1 MAMGIF
7 TSRPNSHP
15 FEERR
20 VPFTERVKIG
30 RSVAKSRPASNN
42 CIFDCKVLSRNH
54 AILWYEDG
62 KFFLQDT
69 KSSNGTFVN
78 NVRLS
83 KGSEESEPKELK
95 SGDIVQ
101 FGVDVVENSKKVTH
115 GCIVATV
122 TLFLPDGKE
131 ATKGGVPRSLFA
143 LNENGIQAQEMW
155 QLSQYLQDAL
165 YREQMLENK
174 LANLQRLLS
183 DSQAA
188 AEENNQAFA
197 QEDKLLSRLETL
209 ENQLETLTK
218 NLTEDDIKMELLAL
232 QDERHHYEMRA
243 KESLKKVLQ
252 EKLEAIQRLTE
263 IEKSCNNAEDDCQHY
278 KSLYERSQQEL
289 TDLAEKHKQ
298 RLQEMQTLQEQVE
311 EAERRHSA
319 VEGQAV
325 QDKLEFELRVKEAQ
339 LREAALAAKAE
350 SLQAECDFTKEQ
362 VAAMKVHMEKTKGEL
377 QQPSNEYKP
386 PVIEL
391 QEETVIEAV
400 DVSRTRVLETS
411 PDSFE
416 DNSRPLENSE
426 DSNNSNTD
434 DVKILQVQVEK
445 LQGEVGEKEKI
456 LKSLLEQI
464 EETRSLHKESENE
477 VLRLKE
483 QLEKSA
489 TTTQEDKEKI
499 QSLEEQVMEYH
510 LQAIDELSI
519 PDENSLDSVEHMDAV
534 TSAITNH
541 EEDHIIDK
549 LEVKN
554 FFEELDLV
562 RRLHDRICEVKTM
575 AEERHLMMISWS
587 ADEDD
592 DEIVAN
598 GNVKLPVQK
607 AESPRS
613 VSPVHQAR
621 NAKQL
626 LQDSLHNVQDIKG
639 EFIEI
644 GRIIDSEHEESKH
657 VQGQLNDTQQ
667 ELKENNELVVEL
679 QEELKNAQ
687 NYTKDFKQQILDLRD
702 RLLEEQ
708 ELTRKKEEFIAQL
721 KREFNEL
728 VREKDLL
735 SLERKCEHH
744 ATETAINNAR
754 EMQKQAAK
762 SAKDAGKNKVELNAV
777 TEDNKVLKQRIQ
789 ILESELKKYRRENN
803 RLTSDQTRLQ
813 ATYRE
818 MENQS
823 KILSEKIAR
832 QQTTLQGKIERE
844 ITEKKLTE
852 DQASALEERLQ
863 ETETKL
869 KKSREEAQ
877 DKIQQLNDANSQLW
891 MYILAGIF
899 GLIAFIAAFVFDLIQ
914 LHPGGRTSGLWS

>member
-1 MAMGIF
+1 MAVF

-15 FEERR
+15 FEERT
-20 VPFTERVKIG
+20 VPLREAVKIG
-30 RSVAKSRPASNN
+30 RSVAKSRPASSN

-83 KGSEESEPKELK
+83 KGSEESEPKQIK

-131 ATKGGVPRSLFA
+131 ATKGGVSRSLFA
-143 LNENGIQAQEMW
+143 LNENGIQAQEIW

-188 AEENNQAFA
+188 TDDNIQAFA

-218 NLTEDDIKMELLAL
+218 NLNEDDIKKEVLIL
-232 QDERHHYEMRA
+232 QGERHHYEMKA

-252 EKLEAIQRLTE
+252 EKLEAIQKLTE
-263 IEKSCNNAEDDCQHY
+263 VEKTCSNAEDECVHY
-278 KSLYERSQQEL
+278 RSLYEQSQQEL

-298 RLQEMQTLQEQVE
+298 RLQEMQMLQEQVE
-311 EAERRHSA
+311 EAEKRHSA
-319 VEGQAV
+319 VKGQAV
-325 QDKLEFELRVKEAQ
+325 QEKMELELRIKEAQ

-362 VAAMKVHMEKTKGEL
+362 VAAMKVHMEKAKDEL
-377 QQPSNEYKP
+377 RQPTNEFKSSA
-386 PVIEL
+386 VQS
-391 QEETVIEAV
+391 QEETTITSVDINGAIE
-400 DVSRTRVLETS
+400 LEQV
-411 PDSFE
+411 PDDFE
-416 DNSRPLENSE
+416 ENARELDNPRAGS
-426 DSNNSNTD
+426 DSNTD
-434 DVKILQVQVEK
+434 DVKILKGQVEK
-445 LQGEVGEKEKI
+445 LTGEVDDKEKI
-456 LKSLLEQI
+456 VHSLLEQI
-464 EETRSLHKESENE
+464 EETKLLHKESQND
-477 VLRLKE
+477 VLLLKE
-483 QLEKSA
+483 QLNRSKLTA
-489 TTTQEDKEKI
+489 QEDNDKI
-499 QSLEEQVMEYH
+499 QSLEEQVIKYH

-519 PDENSLDSVEHMDAV
+519 PDDSDMDNVDHLTTALPV
-534 TSAITNH
+534 ANH
-541 EEDHIIDK
+541 EESHGIDK

-554 FFEELDLV
+554 MLQELDLV

-575 AEERHLMMISWS
+575 AEERHLMMIRWS
-587 ADEDD
+587 ADDDDD
-592 DEIVAN
+592 DEIVADSN
-598 GNVKLPVQK
+598 NSEKPQR
-607 AESPRS
+607 E
-613 VSPVHQAR
+613 SPVHQSR
-621 NAKQL
+621 NARQL

-644 GRIIDSEHEESKH
+644 ERIIDNEHEESKH

-687 NYTKDFKQQILDLRD
+687 SYTKDFKQQILDLRD

-708 ELTRKKEEFIAQL
+708 ELTRKKEEFVAQL
-721 KREFNEL
+721 KREVNEL
-728 VREKDLL
+728 AREKDLL

-762 SAKDAGKNKVELNAV
+762 SAKDAGKNKVELSAV
-777 TEDNKVLKQRIQ
+777 TEDNKVLKQRIHV
-789 ILESELKKYRRENN
+789 LESELKKYRRENS
-803 RLTSDQTRLQ
+803 RLTSDQSRLQ

-818 MENQS
+818 IENQS
-823 KILSEKIAR
+823 RFLSEKIAR
-832 QQTTLQGKIERE
+832 QQTTMQGKIERE

-852 DQASALEERLQ
+852 DQASALEERLR
-863 ETETKL
+863 ETEEKL
-869 KKSREEAQ
+869 KKSQEGAQ
-877 DKIQQLNDANSQLW
+877 AQIQRLTDTNSQLW
-891 MYILAGIF
+891 MYILAGVVA
-899 GLIAFIAAFVFDLIQ
+899 LIAFIAAFLFDIVEVQ
-914 LHPGGRTSGLWS
+914 PGGRSRDFWS

>member
-1 MAMGIF
+1 MAVF

-20 VPFTERVKIG
+20 VSLTEPVKIG
-30 RSVAKSRPASNN
+30 RSVAKSRPATNN

-83 KGSEESEPKELK
+83 KGSEESEPKEIK

-183 DSQAA
+183 DSQASV
-188 AEENNQAFA
+188 EDNTQSFA
-197 QEDKLLSRLETL
+197 QEDKLLSRLEIL

-218 NLTEDDIKMELLAL
+218 NLNEDDIKKELLVL
-232 QDERHHYEMRA
+232 QEERHNYEMRA

-252 EKLEAIQRLTE
+252 EKLEAIQKLTE
-263 IEKSCNNAEDDCQHY
+263 IEKSCNNAEDECLHF

-289 TDLAEKHKQ
+289 KDLAEKHKQ
-298 RLQEMQTLQEQVE
+298 RLQEMQSLHDQVE
-311 EAERRHSA
+311 EAEKRHST
-319 VEGQAV
+319 VEEQAL
-325 QDKLEFELRVKEAQ
+325 QEKTEFEIRLKEAQ

-362 VAAMKVHMEKTKGEL
+362 VAAMKVHIEKAKDEHR
-377 QQPSNEYKP
+377 QPSNEFKT
-386 PVIEL
+386 PVIQL
-391 QEETVIEAV
+391 QEDSVIEAV
-400 DVSRTRVLETS
+400 DVNGTRELETL
-411 PDSFE
+411 PESF
-416 DNSRPLENSE
+416 DHANAIQLENPGNS
-426 DSNNSNTD
+426 DYSNTD

-445 LQGEVGEKEKI
+445 LQGEVGEKERI
-456 LKSLLEQI
+456 LNSLLEQI
-464 EETRSLHKESENE
+464 EETRLLHKESQSE
-477 VLRLKE
+477 VVLLKD
-483 QLEKSA
+483 QLEKSQLSA
-489 TTTQEDKEKI
+489 KQDKEKI
-499 QSLEEQVMEYH
+499 HSLEEQVMEYH
-510 LQAIDELSI
+510 LQAIDDLSI
-519 PDENSLDSVEHMDAV
+519 PNDTDSNEGDHIDAARPVTNHDGHEMDNLDSR
-534 TSAITNH
+534 N
-541 EEDHIIDK
+541 
-549 LEVKN
+549 L
-554 FFEELDLV
+554 FEEMDLV
-562 RRLHDRICEVKTM
+562 KRLHDRICEVKTM
-575 AEERHLMMISWS
+575 AEERHLMMIRWS
-587 ADEDD
+587 ADNDDDDD

-598 GNVKLPVQK
+598 NITGEKSHRD
-607 AESPRS
+607 E
-613 VSPVHQAR
+613 SPVHQPR
-621 NAKQL
+621 NARQL

-644 GRIIDSEHEESKH
+644 GRIIDNEHEESQH

-687 NYTKDFKQQILDLRD
+687 SYTKDFKQQILDLRD
-702 RLLEEQ
+702 KLLEEQ
-708 ELTRKKEEFIAQL
+708 ESTRKKEEFVAQL
-721 KREFNEL
+721 KRELNEL

-735 SLERKCEHH
+735 ALEKKCEHH
-744 ATETAINNAR
+744 ATETAMNNAR

-762 SAKDAGKNKVELNAV
+762 SAKDAGKNKVELSAV
-777 TEDNKVLKQRIQ
+777 TEDNRFLKQRIQ

-803 RLTSDQTRLQ
+803 RLTSDQSRLQ

-818 MENQS
+818 IENQS
-823 KILSEKIAR
+823 KFLSEKIMR

-852 DQASALEERLQ
+852 DQASALEERLH
-863 ETETKL
+863 ETEEKL
-869 KKSREEAQ
+869 KKTHDDAERN
-877 DKIQQLNDANSQLW
+877 IQQLNDANSQLW
-891 MYILAGIF
+891 TYIMAGIVAFIAFILAYAF
-899 GLIAFIAAFVFDLIQ
+899 GLIE
-914 LHPGGRTSGLWS
+914 LHPGGRARVLWS

>member
-1 MAMGIF
+1 MAMAVF

-20 VPFTERVKIG
+20 VPLTEPVKIG
-30 RSVAKSRPASNN
+30 RSVAKSRPATNN

-62 KFFLQDT
+62 KFYLQDT

-83 KGSEESEPKELK
+83 KGSEESEPKEIK

-131 ATKGGVPRSLFA
+131 ATKSGVPRSLFA

-155 QLSQYLQDAL
+155 QLSQFLQDAL

-188 AEENNQAFA
+188 VEENTQTFA

-218 NLTEDDIKMELLAL
+218 NLNEDDIKKELLVL
-232 QDERHHYEMRA
+232 QEERHHYEMRA

-252 EKLEAIQRLTE
+252 EKLEAIQKLTE
-263 IEKSCNNAEDDCQHY
+263 IEKSCNNAEDECLHY
-278 KSLYERSQQEL
+278 KSLYDRSQQEL
-289 TDLAEKHKQ
+289 KDLAEKHKQ
-298 RLQEMQTLQEQVE
+298 RLQEMQSLQDQVE
-311 EAERRHSA
+311 EAERRHSV

-325 QDKLEFELRVKEAQ
+325 QEKTEFEIRIKEAQ

-362 VAAMKVHMEKTKGEL
+362 VTAMKVHMEKTKGEL
-377 QQPSNEYKP
+377 HQPSNEYKT
-386 PVIEL
+386 PVIQL
-391 QEETVIEAV
+391 QEESIIEAV
-400 DVSRTRVLETS
+400 DVNGTRELETL
-411 PDSFE
+411 PDSFDE
-416 DNSRPLENSE
+416 NTTQLDNPRDN
-426 DSNNSNTD
+426 DYSNTD

-445 LQGEVGEKEKI
+445 LQSEVGDKEKI
-456 LKSLLEQI
+456 LNSLLEQI
-464 EETRSLHKESENE
+464 EETRLLHKESQSE
-477 VLRLKE
+477 VVLLKE
-483 QLEKSA
+483 KLEKSR
-489 TTTQEDKEKI
+489 QVSLEDKEKI
-499 QSLEEQVMEYH
+499 HSLEEQVMEYH

-519 PDENSLDSVEHMDAV
+519 PNDSDVDDGDHLDTALPV
-534 TSAITNH
+534 TNH
-541 EEDHIIDK
+541 TDHAVNKLDTRSSSEEM
-549 LEVKN
+549 
-554 FFEELDLV
+554 DLV

-575 AEERHLMMISWS
+575 AEERHLMMIRWS
-587 ADEDD
+587 ADDDDDDDNDDDDD
-592 DEIVAN
+592 DEIIAN
-598 GNVKLPVQK
+598 SNSSEKPHQEG
-607 AESPRS
+607 
-613 VSPVHQAR
+613 SPVHHPR
-621 NAKQL
+621 NARQL

-644 GRIIDSEHEESKH
+644 GRIIDSEHEESQH

-687 NYTKDFKQQILDLRD
+687 SYTKDFKQQILDLRD
-702 RLLEEQ
+702 KLLEEQ
-708 ELTRKKEEFIAQL
+708 ETTRKKEEFVAQL
-721 KREFNEL
+721 KRELNEL
-728 VREKDLL
+728 IHEKDLL
-735 SLERKCEHH
+735 ALEKKCEHH
-744 ATETAINNAR
+744 ATETAMNNAR

-762 SAKDAGKNKVELNAV
+762 SAKDAGKNKVELSAV
-777 TEDNKVLKQRIQ
+777 TEDNRVLKQRIQ
-789 ILESELKKYRRENN
+789 TLESELKKYRRENN
-803 RLTSDQTRLQ
+803 RLSSDQSRLQ

-818 MENQS
+818 IENQS
-823 KILSEKIAR
+823 KFLSEKIMR
-832 QQTTLQGKIERE
+832 QQ
-844 ITEKKLTE
+844 
-852 DQASALEERLQ
+852 ACALEERLHQ
-863 ETETKL
+863 TEVEL
-869 KKSREEAQ
+869 KKNQEEAQ
-877 DKIQQLNDANSQLW
+877 KNIQQLNDANSQLW
-891 MYILAGIF
+891 TYIMAGIVAF
-899 GLIAFIAAFVFDLIQ
+899 LAFIVAYALDLIE
-914 LHPGGRTSGLWS
+914 LHPGGRARGLWS

>member
-1 MAMGIF
+1 CQLTYFISRREEQDECSKMAMAIF

-131 ATKGGVPRSLFA
+131 ATKLKGHWPSKISISVKKMPRCQF
-143 LNENGIQAQEMW
+143 NENGIQAQEMW

-218 NLTEDDIKMELLAL
+218 NLAEDDIKKELLAL

-391 QEETVIEAV
+391 QATFVKALY
-400 DVSRTRVLETS
+400 VSTPPWVLNLA
-411 PDSFE
+411 P
-416 DNSRPLENSE
+416 
-426 DSNNSNTD
+426 SNNKALKCS
-434 DVKILQVQVEK
+434 KIYHKTTSSFSGLCIYQAIQVEK
-445 LQGEVGEKEKI
+445 LQGEVGEKETI

-477 VLRLKE
+477 VQHLKE

-489 TTTQEDKEKI
+489 TTAQEDKEKI

-534 TSAITNH
+534 TSAITSNA
-541 EEDHIIDK
+541 DHIIDK

-598 GNVKLPVQK
+598 GNAKLPVQK
-607 AESPRS
+607 ADSP
-613 VSPVHQAR
+613 HQTR

-657 VQGQLNDTQQ
+657 VQG
-667 ELKENNELVVEL
+667 
-679 QEELKNAQ
+679 
-687 NYTKDFKQQILDLRD
+687 
-702 RLLEEQ
+702 
-708 ELTRKKEEFIAQL
+708 
-721 KREFNEL
+721 
-728 VREKDLL
+728 
-735 SLERKCEHH
+735 
-744 ATETAINNAR
+744 
-754 EMQKQAAK
+754 
-762 SAKDAGKNKVELNAV
+762 
-777 TEDNKVLKQRIQ
+777 
-789 ILESELKKYRRENN
+789 
-803 RLTSDQTRLQ
+803 
-813 ATYRE
+813 
-818 MENQS
+818 
-823 KILSEKIAR
+823 
-832 QQTTLQGKIERE
+832 
-844 ITEKKLTE
+844 
-852 DQASALEERLQ
+852 
-863 ETETKL
+863 
-869 KKSREEAQ
+869 
-877 DKIQQLNDANSQLW
+877 
-891 MYILAGIF
+891 
-899 GLIAFIAAFVFDLIQ
+899 
-914 LHPGGRTSGLWS
+914 

>member
-1 MAMGIF
+1 MATAVF

-20 VPFTERVKIG
+20 VPLTEPVKIG
-30 RSVAKSRPASNN
+30 RSVAKSRPATNN

-54 AILWYEDG
+54 AILWYEDE
-62 KFFLQDT
+62 KFYLQDT

-83 KGSEESEPKELK
+83 KGSEESEPKEIK

-131 ATKGGVPRSLFA
+131 ATKSGVPRSLFA

-183 DSQAA
+183 DSQLAV
-188 AEENNQAFA
+188 EDNSQAIA

-218 NLTEDDIKMELLAL
+218 NLNEDDIKKELLVL
-232 QDERHHYEMRA
+232 QEERHHYEMRA

-252 EKLEAIQRLTE
+252 EKLEAIQKLTE
-263 IEKSCNNAEDDCQHY
+263 IEKSCNNAEDDCLHY
-278 KSLYERSQQEL
+278 KSLYERSQHEL
-289 TDLAEKHKQ
+289 KDLAEKHKQ
-298 RLQEMQTLQEQVE
+298 RLQEMQSLQDQVE
-311 EAERRHSA
+311 EAESRHST

-325 QDKLEFELRVKEAQ
+325 QEKTEFETRIKEAH

-362 VAAMKVHMEKTKGEL
+362 VAAMKVHMEKTKDEHR
-377 QQPSNEYKP
+377 QPNNEYKT
-386 PVIEL
+386 PVIQL
-391 QEETVIEAV
+391 QDESVIEAV
-400 DVSRTRVLETS
+400 DVNGTRELEKL
-411 PDSFE
+411 PDSFDE
-416 DNSRPLENSE
+416 NTRQLDNPG
-426 DSNNSNTD
+426 DSDYSNTD
-434 DVKILQVQVEK
+434 DVKILQVQVER
-445 LQGEVGEKEKI
+445 LQGEVGDKEKI
-456 LKSLLEQI
+456 LNSLLEQI
-464 EETRSLHKESENE
+464 EETRLLHKESQNDI
-477 VLRLKE
+477 VLLKE
-483 QLEKSA
+483 QLEKSQLTA
-489 TTTQEDKEKI
+489 LDDKEKI
-499 QSLEEQVMEYH
+499 HSLEEQVMVYH

-519 PDENSLDSVEHMDAV
+519 PNDSDA
-534 TSAITNH
+534 
-541 EEDHIIDK
+541 EEGDHIDAAQPVINHDEHVLDK
-549 LEVKN
+549 LDGRILFDEM
-554 FFEELDLV
+554 DLV
-562 RRLHDRICEVKTM
+562 KRLHDRICEVKTM
-575 AEERHLMMISWS
+575 AEERHLMMIRWS
-587 ADEDD
+587 ADDDDDDD

-598 GNVKLPVQK
+598 SNSSEK
-607 AESPRS
+607 SHHDD
-613 VSPVHQAR
+613 SPVHQPR
-621 NAKQL
+621 NARQL

-644 GRIIDSEHEESKH
+644 GRIIDNEHEESQH

-687 NYTKDFKQQILDLRD
+687 TYTKDFKQQILDLRD
-702 RLLEEQ
+702 KLLEEQ
-708 ELTRKKEEFIAQL
+708 ESTRKKEEFVAQL
-721 KREFNEL
+721 KRELNEL
-728 VREKDLL
+728 IREKDLL
-735 SLERKCEHH
+735 ALEKKCEHH
-744 ATETAINNAR
+744 ATETAMNNAR

-762 SAKDAGKNKVELNAV
+762 SAKDAGKNKVELSAV
-777 TEDNKVLKQRIQ
+777 TEDNRFLKQRIQ

-803 RLTSDQTRLQ
+803 RLSSDQSRLQ

-818 MENQS
+818 IENQS
-823 KILSEKIAR
+823 KFLSEKIMR

-844 ITEKKLTE
+844 ISEKKLTE
-852 DQASALEERLQ
+852 DQANALEERLH
-863 ETETKL
+863 ETEVDL
-869 KKSREEAQ
+869 KNKQEEAHRN
-877 DKIQQLNDANSQLW
+877 IQQLNDSNSQLW
-891 MYILAGIF
+891 TYIMAGIVAF
-899 GLIAFIAAFVFDLIQ
+899 IAFIVAFVLDLIE
-914 LHPGGRTSGLWS
+914 LHPGGRTRGLWS